1 MQHTANELAADL
13 GIRSE
18 EIDFF
23 CAGINHMSFYLRF
36 DHKGEPLY
44 PKLEQIIAEGR
55 VPDWNRVRYEMF
67 RHLGYFPTESSEH
80 FAEYVPWFIKTGR
93 EDLLTKFNIPLDEY
107 PGRCEIFEKA
117 WPYIERELR
126 NPGSQDSSTLLA
138 ELEQARIKVMPRSI
152 EHTPQMIDGLRTFE
166 RSVEYGSAI
175 IHSIET
181 GTPRVIN
188 GNVLNHH
195 LIDNLPHGCAVEVP
209 CLVDHNGVQPTRVG
223 KLPPQLAALM
233 RTNVN
238 VQELVVEAILQRKR
252 EHVYHAA
259 MLDPHTASV
268 LDIEQIHAMVDALL
282 IAHKPYLP
290 DYLQL

>member
-1 MQHTANELAADL
+1 
-13 GIRSE
+13 
-18 EIDFF
+18 
-23 CAGINHMSFYLRF
+23 
-36 DHKGEPLY
+36 
-44 PKLEQIIAEGR
+44 
-55 VPDWNRVRYEMF
+55 
-67 RHLGYFPTESSEH
+67 
-80 FAEYVPWFIKTGR
+80 
-93 EDLLTKFNIPLDEY
+93 
-107 PGRCEIFEKA
+107 
-117 WPYIERELR
+117 
-126 NPGSQDSSTLLA
+126 
-138 ELEQARIKVMPRSI
+138 
-152 EHTPQMIDGLRTFE
+152 MIDGLRTFE

-195 LIDNLPHGCAVEVP
+195 LIDNLPQGCAVEVP

-259 MLDPHTASV
+259 MLDPHTASM

-282 IAHKPYLP
+282 TAHKPLLP